1 MTIRELRQKWKP
13 ILEVRKV
20 ISEEDIEEYNRDVS
34 NYVRE
39 NPNWEEN
46 VSFFV

>member
-1 MTIRELRQKWKP
+1 MTIRVLRQKWKP

-20 ISEEDIEEYNRDVS
+20 ISKEVIEEYNRDVS
-34 NYVRE
+34 NYIRE

-46 VSFFV
+46 VICI